1 MSKFRLFPA
10 RKPSGAARGRY
21 SQCRG
26 GHADSF
32 YRSRM
37 SSDPKTIAVG
47 TSFNTRTSGR
57 WRCRGSFSAVVGRRS
72 TLLPKGI
79 YRAGRN
85 VRSRCS
91 QIECHL
97 GPIERFSR
105 TPPSRHSEISKRQH
119 VVHSAAKTPAA
130 HAPVATEMHAKPNK
144 SEGLLLL
151 AKGRK
156 HLLAGE
162 LDSAKEIAVRVYSM
176 NLGLT
181 PSRMEILPSNFTA
194 TTSEHSH
201 VSRSPPPFL
210 SSGSP
215 SGRTSHFDPGFE

>member
-1 MSKFRLFPA
+1 MA
-10 RKPSGAARGRY
+10 V
-21 SQCRG
+21 
-26 GHADSF
+26 
-32 YRSRM
+32 SRM
-37 SSDPKTIAVG
+37 SLGCCWPKVDA
-47 TSFNTRTSGR
+47 SSKRDLSSR
-57 WRCRGSFSAVVGRRS
+57 PKCS
-72 TLLPKGI
+72 LL
-79 YRAGRN
+79 
-85 VRSRCS
+85 RCS

-97 GPIERFSR
+97 GPIERFSQR
-105 TPPSRHSEISKRQH
+105 LLRDIQKYQRNMSFIRPRRRRRLIRRLQ
-119 VVHSAAKTPAA
+119 
-130 HAPVATEMHAKPNK
+130 TEMHAKPNK

-181 PSRMEILPSNFTA
+181 PSDGDTPEQLYSDYKRALARKSG
-194 TTSEHSH
+194 
-201 VSRSPPPFL
+201 VRPFL